1 LSKKNGESDS
11 NYDNIDRSCRV
22 TMTKTIK
29 IVVELWN
36 GCDKVVVV
44 IIETIE

>member
-1 LSKKNGESDS
+1 LSKTNGESDS

-22 TMTKTIK
+22 TMTIK